1 MALGDILSKLGGQ
14 QGQQGGLA
22 AITRLLGGGN
32 GLQGIMSKLHAN
44 GMGEQVKS
52 WVSTGQNMPVSG
64 ADIKHVVD
72 QQQLAQLAEQR
83 GMSPDQ
89 MADQV
94 AQALPGVVDKATP
107 EGQVPQQGS
116 SMDSLMGILK

>member
-22 AITRLLGGGN
+22 TITRLLGGGN
-32 GLQGIMSKLHAN
+32 GLQGIMSKLNAN

-52 WVSTGQNMPVSG
+52 WIGTGQNMPVSG
-64 ADIKHVVD
+64 ADIKNVVD
-72 QQQLAQLAEQR
+72 PQQLAQMAEQR
-83 GMSPDQ
+83 DMSPDQ

-94 AQALPGVVDKATP
+94 AQALPSVVDKATP
-107 EGQVPQQGS
+107 EGQVPKQGS
-116 SMDSLMGILK
+116 SMDSLMGLLK